1 MPRCPIAVMQRV
13 DDRLPVGDDLAHIV
27 VEVEDPVQR
36 LLRRGDVVAPGA
48 EADDRRLDVAQI
60 DAHAFGRAN
69 LAGRELVADEQVVGD
84 PLHLARVQQHR
95 AAPPGFEFEEALG
108 LRIDL
113 GIDVIGLGPKGVGGI
128 ERLEIADEARAVENP
143 CAHVAGERGQPR
155 AAERAAEVAHR
166 VLAANPG
173 PIGERRSGQHDH
185 PGQLRPD
192 RRRHHD
198 LPAGLTIGDDDRL
211 AFGLGVALRDLFE
224 EDRLG
229 AADVF
234 DRLPRNRLRQEADEV
249 DRVAGAQRH
258 ADFALGL
265 HAADPGS
272 VAGARV
278 DDDDR
283 RLHGIDRHVRRRD
296 DAHERVIDR
305 PLQGAAVEHDFG
317 GEAQHMRRLL
327 GRLRELD
334 VAPLVEGLENQHAAL
349 PRVGPI
355 LRSRAER
362 IRLLRHHASSPTSY
376 ESAPLP
382 ASSVQP

>member
-1 MPRCPIAVMQRV
+1 MIVCP
-13 DDRLPVGDDLAHIV
+13 LATISLDV
-27 VEVEDPVQR
+27 VVKIEDPVQR

-60 DAHAFGRAN
+60 DAHALGRAD
-69 LAGRELVADEQVVGD
+69 LAGCELVADEQVVGD
-84 PLHLARVQQHR
+84 PLHLAGVQQHR
-95 AAPPGFEFEEALG
+95 AAPPGLEFEEALG

-113 GIDVIGLGPKGVGGI
+113 GIDVVGLGPKGVGGI
-128 ERLEIADEARAVENP
+128 ERLEIGDEAGAVENP

-166 VLAANPG
+166 ILAANAG
-173 PIGERRSGQHDH
+173 PIGERRAGQHDH
-185 PGQLRPD
+185 PGQLGTD

-198 LPAGLTIGDDDRL
+198 LPACLAIGDDDRL
-211 AFGLGVALRDLFE
+211 ALGLGVPLRDLLQ

-234 DRLPRNRLRQEADEV
+234 DRLPRNRLRQEADEI

-283 RLHGIDRHVRRRD
+283 RLRRIDCHIRGRN
-296 DAHERVIDR
+296 DAHQRVIDR
-305 PLQGAAVEHDFG
+305 PLQACGRRAPLRPAKLSTCGASLAACASWMLPRSLSVSRSSTLRCHASVQYCCSCVEI
-317 GEAQHMRRLL
+317 
-327 GRLRELD
+327 GRLVDHCHLPSTRPPATTPTRPQFELIKRS
-334 VAPLVEGLENQHAAL
+334 GLELTQ
-349 PRVGPI
+349 
-355 LRSRAER
+355 
-362 IRLLRHHASSPTSY
+362 
-376 ESAPLP
+376 
-382 ASSVQP
+382 